1 MIKSLKIKIFLSFL
15 LLILMLVVAGVMSI
29 VELRKMGD
37 SAEKVMKNNYQSI
50 EASKTMLDAVE
61 REDSGLLLW
70 MLGES
75 DKGSQTVEQANG
87 VMEKALKDALLN
99 LSEINE
105 DEYIRKVEN
114 CYIAFHV
121 AIEKIISSD
130 GNLAENNKTY
140 AEELEPLFFET
151 KNAINDL
158 MVLNQD
164 QMYSQAAIM
173 KNNSQRSIM
182 PGIVSVVAAVVFA
195 ILLNFFISIS
205 FINPIKKLIEEVKS
219 FYPGSSKID
228 AKITSED
235 EIKTLENE
243 INDLTARLLKN

>member
-1 MIKSLKIKIFLSFL
+1 
-15 LLILMLVVAGVMSI
+15 MLVVAGGMSI

-61 REDSGLLLW
+61 REDSGVLLW

-87 VMEKALKDALLN
+87 VMQKALKDALLN

-105 DEYIRKVEN
+105 EEYIKKVET
-114 CYIAFHV
+114 CYMAFHAAV
-121 AIEKIISSD
+121 EKIINSD

-140 AEELEPLFFET
+140 AEELEPLFFKT

-164 QMYSQAAIM
+164 QMYSQSAIM
-173 KNNSQRSIM
+173 KENSQRSMM
-182 PGIVSVVAAVVFA
+182 PGIISVVAGIIFAV
-195 ILLNFFISIS
+195 LLNFFISIS
-205 FINPIKKLIEEVKS
+205 FINPIKKLIEAVKS

-228 AKITSED
+228 TKITSDD

-243 INDLTARLLKN
+243 INDLTIRLLKK